1 MSQTLLI
8 KSKYTSSNLYL
19 VLSYLI
25 LQLSQIIVFIVYRQ
39 VHIIHLFK
47 PTCLETDRENHK
59 TRNIKGNTFYYLLYD
74 ITWEWI
80 SFKQPKEA
88 NDTYF
93 WDWALVDSLHSH
105 VECRVRSLSVGT
117 CFGHRTSHQLPPQ
130 RPANKKK
137 YTFLRKL

>member
-74 ITWEWI
+74 ITWE
-80 SFKQPKEA
+80 
-88 NDTYF
+88 
-93 WDWALVDSLHSH
+93 
-105 VECRVRSLSVGT
+105 
-117 CFGHRTSHQLPPQ
+117 
-130 RPANKKK
+130 
-137 YTFLRKL
+137 